1 MNHGSLE
8 DLLSRAR
15 KAPRV
20 VSDEPP
26 PFFSQR
32 VTARWLS
39 AQREGER
46 TAPWEI
52 FALRG
57 AALSAAA
64 MILALGFSVSLLP
77 GNNDDTDLDA
87 TAEIFS
93 LP

>member
-1 MNHGSLE
+1 MNYGSLE

-15 KAPRV
+15 QAIRV
-20 VSDEPP
+20 DSDEAP

-32 VTARWLS
+32 VTAGWLS
-39 AQREGER
+39 AHRGNER

-64 MILALGFSVSLLP
+64 MIIALGLSVSLLP
-77 GNNDDTDLDA
+77 GNNNDTELDA
-87 TAEIFS
+87 VAEIFS